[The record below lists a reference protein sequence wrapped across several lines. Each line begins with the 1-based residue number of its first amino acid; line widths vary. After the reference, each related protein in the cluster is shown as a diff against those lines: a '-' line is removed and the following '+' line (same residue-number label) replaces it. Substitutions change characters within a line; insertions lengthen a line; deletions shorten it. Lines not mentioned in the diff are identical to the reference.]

1 VVDVVAGAEIGI
13 IAFGSTDPA
22 IQEARAALAAQGRA
36 TSYLRLRALPLG
48 EDLELFLAAHKRVY
62 VVELNSDAQLAQLV
76 RMHSPKD
83 AAKIR
88 AANHNDGLPLT
99 AHWVTS
105 EIAYQESKH

>member
-1 VVDVVAGAEIGI
+1 
-13 IAFGSTDPA
+13 
-22 IQEARAALAAQGRA
+22 
-36 TSYLRLRALPLG
+36 
-48 EDLELFLAAHKRVY
+48 VY